1 MINLIVGPLYEE
13 ESRRRETE
21 GTRWRGD
28 GRMLK
33 AMILKDKKLF
43 RNLWPEIKGMCAKA
57 FGGDS
62 LAVLITSCFLRAE
75 KRLMSQ
81 MPLEF

>member
-1 MINLIVGPLYEE
+1 
-13 ESRRRETE
+13 
-21 GTRWRGD
+21 
-28 GRMLK
+28 MLK